1 VTSLPL
7 TPFCVHGF
15 CSAWHFDH
23 ALHKKLKKHDV
34 GQEITDTGPESSE
47 DEEAAQEHVAQLA
60 I

>member
-1 VTSLPL
+1 
-7 TPFCVHGF
+7 VHGF